1 MTHTVRLA
9 VFTFIFSLVAA
20 RPNGLLPLDNSAAQ
34 ARQEET
40 SSWIGFL
47 DDLVDDLI
55 DFDDIANK
63 KEKIKETFETSRK
76 KFRANTEDFAKDV
89 SKSSVNLVT
98 CYLEQVDNKQ
108 EIQALLDQIRLEQE
122 SGVEAAADSVYGA
135 AKKAC
140 RGHSINIS
148 LVVDL
153 YIENQSSILK
163 SLTDITYKLID
174 LKEFVMSSTK

>member
-98 CYLEQVDNKQ
+98 CYLEQ
-108 EIQALLDQIRLEQE
+108 E

-174 LKEFVMSSTK
+174 LYIEN